1 MLSVLVLI
9 SGSGSNLLALLKAAE
24 HPLFPA
30 KILAV
35 GSDKPAS
42 GLAHADLYGVPTFV
56 VEPDKFADKEAWAR
70 KLDENISHYNPDL
83 IVLAGFMK
91 ILPSSFVQKFS
102 PRIINIHPSLLP
114 NFPGAHAVRDALAS
128 GAKETGTT
136 IHIVDEGVDTG
147 PILGQQSL
155 PVLPS
160 DDESSL
166 HERIKVLECKLIV
179 ETIQSL
185 ALNQLDPVTAR

>member
-56 VEPDKFADKEAWAR
+56 VEPAKFSDKEAWAK
-70 KLDENISHYNPDL
+70 KLEENISHYNPDL

-91 ILPSSFVQKFS
+91 ILPSSFVHTFA

-114 NFPGAHAVRDALAS
+114 SFPGAHAVRDALAS

-155 PVLPS
+155 AVLPS

-166 HERIKVLECKLIV
+166 HERIKVLERKLLV

-185 ALNQLDPVTAR
+185 ALKQLDPVTAR

>member
-9 SGSGSNLLALLKAAE
+9 SGSGSNLLALLQAAE

-56 VEPDKFADKEAWAR
+56 VEPAKFSDKEAWAK
-70 KLDENISHYNPDL
+70 KLEENISHYNPDL

-91 ILPSSFVQKFS
+91 ILPSSFVQRFS

-155 PVLPS
+155 PVFPS
-160 DDESSL
+160 DDEASL
-166 HERIKVLECKLIV
+166 HERIKVLERKLLV

-185 ALNQLDPVTAR
+185 AQNQLEPVTAR

>member
-56 VEPDKFADKEAWAR
+56 VEPAKFSDTQSWAK
-70 KLDENISHYNPDL
+70 KLEENISHYNPDL

-91 ILPSSFVQKFS
+91 ILPSSFVHTFT

-114 NFPGAHAVRDALAS
+114 SFPGAHAVRDALAS

-136 IHIVDEGVDTG
+136 VHIVDEGVDTG

-155 PVLPS
+155 SVLPS

-166 HERIKVLECKLIV
+166 HERIKVLERKLLV

-185 ALNQLDPVTAR
+185 ALKQLDPVTAR

>member
-56 VEPDKFADKEAWAR
+56 VEPAMFSDTQSWAK
-70 KLDENISHYNPDL
+70 KLEENISHYTPDL

-91 ILPSSFVQKFS
+91 ILPSSFVHTFA

-155 PVLPS
+155 SVLPS

-166 HERIKVLECKLIV
+166 HERIKVLERKLLV

-185 ALNQLDPVTAR
+185 ALKQLDPVTAR

>member
-56 VEPDKFADKEAWAR
+56 VEPAKFSDTQSWAK
-70 KLDENISHYNPDL
+70 KLEENISHYNPDL

-91 ILPSSFVQKFS
+91 ILPSSFVHTFS

-114 NFPGAHAVRDALAS
+114 SFPGAHAVRDALAS

-155 PVLPS
+155 AVLPS

-166 HERIKVLECKLIV
+166 HERIKVLERKLLV

-185 ALNQLDPVTAR
+185 ALKQLDPVTAR

>member
-56 VEPDKFADKEAWAR
+56 VEPAMFSDTQSWAK
-70 KLDENISHYNPDL
+70 KLEENISHYNPDL

-91 ILPSSFVQKFS
+91 ILPSSFVHTFA

-114 NFPGAHAVRDALAS
+114 SFPGAHAVRDALAS

-155 PVLPS
+155 AVLPS
-160 DDESSL
+160 DDELSL
-166 HERIKVLECKLIV
+166 HERIKVLERKLLV
-179 ETIQSL
+179 ETIESL
-185 ALNQLDPVTAR
+185 ALKQLDPVTAR

>member
-56 VEPDKFADKEAWAR
+56 VEPAKFSDTQSWAK
-70 KLDENISHYNPDL
+70 KLEENISHYNPDL

-102 PRIINIHPSLLP
+102 PRIINIHPSILP
-114 NFPGAHAVRDALAS
+114 SFPGAHAVRDALAS

-155 PVLPS
+155 PVFPS

-166 HERIKVLECKLIV
+166 HERIKVLERKLLV

-185 ALNQLDPVTAR
+185 AQNQLEPVTAR

>member
-9 SGSGSNLLALLKAAE
+9 SGSGSNLLALLQAAE

-56 VEPDKFADKEAWAR
+56 VEPAKFSDTQSWAK
-70 KLDENISHYNPDL
+70 KLEENISHYNPDL

-91 ILPSSFVQKFS
+91 ILPSSFVHTFS

-114 NFPGAHAVRDALAS
+114 SFPGAHAVRDALAS

-155 PVLPS
+155 PVFPS
-160 DDESSL
+160 DDEASL
-166 HERIKVLECKLIV
+166 HERIKVLERKLLV

-185 ALNQLDPVTAR
+185 AQNQLDPVTAR

>member
-56 VEPDKFADKEAWAR
+56 VEPAKFSDTQSWAK
-70 KLDENISHYNPDL
+70 KLEENISHYNPDL

-91 ILPSSFVQKFS
+91 ILPSSFVHTFA

-114 NFPGAHAVRDALAS
+114 SFPGAHAVRDALAS

-136 IHIVDEGVDTG
+136 IHIVDEGVDSG

-155 PVLPS
+155 AVLPS

-166 HERIKVLECKLIV
+166 HERIKVLERKLLV

-185 ALNQLDPVTAR
+185 ALKQLDPVTAR

>member
-56 VEPDKFADKEAWAR
+56 VEPAKFSDTQSWAK
-70 KLDENISHYNPDL
+70 KLEENISHYNPDL

-91 ILPSSFVQKFS
+91 ILPSSFVHSFA

-155 PVLPS
+155 AVLPS

-166 HERIKVLECKLIV
+166 HERIKVLERKLLV

-185 ALNQLDPVTAR
+185 ALKQLDPVTAR

>member
-56 VEPDKFADKEAWAR
+56 VEPAMFSDTQSWAK
-70 KLDENISHYNPDL
+70 KLEENISHYNPDL

-91 ILPSSFVQKFS
+91 ILPSSFVHTFA
-102 PRIINIHPSLLP
+102 PRFILLTKASTLVRFWVNSLWLY
-114 NFPGAHAVRDALAS
+114 FHQMTRQACT
-128 GAKETGTT
+128 KE
-136 IHIVDEGVDTG
+136 
-147 PILGQQSL
+147 L
-155 PVLPS
+155 
-160 DDESSL
+160 
-166 HERIKVLECKLIV
+166 RC
-179 ETIQSL
+179 
-185 ALNQLDPVTAR
+185 

>member
-56 VEPDKFADKEAWAR
+56 VEPAMFSDTQSWAK
-70 KLDENISHYNPDL
+70 KLEENISHYNPDL

-91 ILPSSFVQKFS
+91 ILPSSFVHTFA

-114 NFPGAHAVRDALAS
+114 SFPGAHAVRDALAS

-155 PVLPS
+155 AVLPS
-160 DDESSL
+160 DDEASL
-166 HERIKVLECKLIV
+166 HERIKVLERKLLV

-185 ALNQLDPVTAR
+185 ALKQLDPVTAR

>member
-56 VEPDKFADKEAWAR
+56 VEPAKFSDTQSWAK
-70 KLDENISHYNPDL
+70 KLEENISHYNPDL

-114 NFPGAHAVRDALAS
+114 SFPGAHAVRDALAS

-155 PVLPS
+155 SVLTS

-166 HERIKVLECKLIV
+166 HERIKVLERKLLV

-185 ALNQLDPVTAR
+185 AQNQLEPVTAR